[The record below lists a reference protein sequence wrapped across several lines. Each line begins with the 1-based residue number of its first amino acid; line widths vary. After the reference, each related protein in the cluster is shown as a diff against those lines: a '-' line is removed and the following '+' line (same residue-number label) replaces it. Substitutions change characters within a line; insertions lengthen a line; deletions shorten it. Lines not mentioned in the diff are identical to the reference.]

1 MEEVNTKYKELVSK
15 GNDLM
20 KSKLIGNTDCF
31 VTFGLSFGVIIRLK
45 EKTSNWDII
54 TYEEKEWSVNS
65 LSVHLLGEIEG
76 NNLTGTSGWDYWE
89 EDKNK
94 EAIENINKTHI
105 SLVDIEDELLIINQK
120 IIDLFET
127 LK

>member
-1 MEEVNTKYKELVSK
+1 MEEVNIKYKELVSK

-20 KSKLIGNTDCF
+20 KSKLVGNTDF
-31 VTFGLSFGVIIRLK
+31 FISFSPIGVIIRLK
-45 EKTSNWDII
+45 EKTSDWDII
-54 TYEEKEWSVNS
+54 TYEEKEWSVDS
-65 LSVHLLGEIEG
+65 LSVHLLGEIKG
-76 NNLTGTSGWDYWE
+76 NNLTGTSGWDYWQ

-94 EAIENINKTHI
+94 EAIDNIHKTHI
-105 SLVDIEDELLIINQK
+105 AITDIIDEMLVINQK